1 MSAKGDM
8 IKPQLNAQRLLQTYN
23 INKYDLSTQEVPG
36 AMLGAE
42 HIVESKTNGASA
54 LLKLTV

>member
-8 IKPQLNAQRLLQTYN
+8 IKPQLNAQRLSQTYN
-23 INKYDLSTQEVPG
+23 INKYDLSAQEIPG

-42 HIVESKTNGASA
+42 HIVESKTNGSSA
-54 LLKLTV
+54 VLKLTI